1 MATMLTTTLSPEQK
15 TQQQLEAD
23 RLWRE
28 YKADPT
34 NQELRNRLVERYLP
48 LVKYNGERI
57 WSRLPEGVELDDLV
71 SAGVFGLMDAIDAF
85 DLSRGVKFETYCV
98 PRIRGAML
106 DELRNQDWF
115 PRSLRR
121 KARRIETATQELEAR
136 LGRSPRDAELARHML
151 LDIQDFYRLVGEVSQ
166 SSLLSMDEDLRIGHD
181 GTYSSVREMLSD
193 LEATDAH
200 DHLADK
206 ELGEIVADTLTQL
219 DGKERLVLTLYY
231 YEELTLA
238 EIGEVLGVS
247 ESRVCQIHG
256 KALQRLRMRVR
267 AKTRENP
274 LPQPAKLRR
283 GRALTRL

>member
-1 MATMLTTTLSPEQK
+1 
-15 TQQQLEAD
+15 
-23 RLWRE
+23 
-28 YKADPT
+28 
-34 NQELRNRLVERYLP
+34 
-48 LVKYNGERI
+48 
-57 WSRLPEGVELDDLV
+57 
-71 SAGVFGLMDAIDAF
+71 
-85 DLSRGVKFETYCV
+85 
-98 PRIRGAML
+98 ML

-115 PRSLRR
+115 PRSIRR
-121 KARRIETATQELEAR
+121 KARRIDSATQELEAR

-151 LDIQDFYRLVGEVSQ
+151 LDIQDFYRMVGEVSQ
-166 SSLLSMDEDLRIGHD
+166 SSLLSMDEDLRIGND

-193 LEATDAH
+193 THAPDAH

-206 ELGEIVADTLTQL
+206 ELGAIVAETLGQL

-247 ESRVCQIHG
+247 ESRICQIHG

-274 LPQPAKLRR
+274 LPPQKKLRR